1 MYQLRLDWATMN
13 FDAGTM
19 DRITASKKLAGASEL
34 LRWTSKGVSDNE
46 RYVSPLGL
54 RWLGNSGW
62 AEAPHKLEC
71 TGVGCE
77 HFAAT
82 LPALRDR
89 ECSHFSR
96 LDFAFDVVMDRAA
109 WRDFVC
115 KAFSAS
121 MFSDRQRKQF
131 RLTGTGEAMTI
142 YIGNRCGSKFFRI
155 YNKTLQDAKYE
166 YHDAESDEVVP
177 LDDNQ
182 CVIRY
187 EVELHRKKRID
198 GNHVRLFDPS
208 GMFDAYY
215 SVDPADE
222 KALFDTIR
230 NMWLSFGDEIL
241 LPDGFAEAE
250 FSRRI
255 TNKTKNFVALQ
266 TEDGQVEARE
276 EVKATLHEYPHTF
289 DRTLQFVV
297 QRYGAYIPYILAD
310 KEYVNDC
317 LALCEVRFGFVPE
330 CVVIDPPAG
339 WYEMTEDE
347 TEEDD
352 DIPAE
357 WLPYSGDQLG
367 LWDEL

>member
-1 MYQLRLDWATMN
+1 MYQLRLDYVTIN
-13 FDAGTM
+13 FDSGKM
-19 DRITASKKLAGASEL
+19 DRLTVSKKLAGASDI
-34 LRWTSKGVSDNE
+34 LRWTSKGLSDNE

-62 AEAPHKLEC
+62 SDAPHKLEV

-96 LDFAFDVVMDRAA
+96 LDFAFDVVMDRAR
-109 WRDFVC
+109 WRDFIC
-115 KAFSAS
+115 QAFSAS
-121 MFSDRQRKQF
+121 MNSDRQRKKY

-142 YIGNRCGSKFFRI
+142 YIGTRTGSKFFRI
-155 YNKTLQDAKYE
+155 YNKTLQDSRYE
-166 YHDAESDEVVP
+166 YHDAETDEVVP
-177 LDDNQ
+177 LGDNE

-222 KALFDTIR
+222 KALFDTVR

-241 LPDGFAEAE
+241 LPDGFEE
-250 FSRRI
+250 SVFSRRI
-255 TNKTKNFVALQ
+255 MSKTKNFVQLQ
-266 TEDGQVEARE
+266 TPAGQVEARE
-276 EVKATLHEYPHTF
+276 EVKLRLHEYPHTF
-289 DRTLQFVV
+289 DRTLQFIVH
-297 QRYGAYIPYILAD
+297 RYGSYIPYILAD

-330 CVVIDPPAG
+330 SVVIDPPAG
-339 WYEMTEDE
+339 WEDLSA
-347 TEEDD
+347 EEEIDD
-352 DIPAE
+352 DDFPVE
-357 WLPYSGDQLG
+357 WLPVTGDQLG
-367 LWDEL
+367 LWEEL